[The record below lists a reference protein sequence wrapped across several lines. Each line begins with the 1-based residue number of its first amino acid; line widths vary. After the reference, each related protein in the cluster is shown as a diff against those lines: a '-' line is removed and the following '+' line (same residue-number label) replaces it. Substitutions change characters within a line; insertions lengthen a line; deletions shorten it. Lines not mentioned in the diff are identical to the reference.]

1 MLYGVAGA
9 LLWSGFQTAQLF
21 RAFDGVHGATA
32 RTTSFTFFLAIFPV
46 LVAGAAGLAIGLWR
60 RLALRVALPLTIAAA
75 MIATATGM
83 TAAFSII
90 DMVNAA
96 G

>member
-9 LLWSGFQTAQLF
+9 VLWSGFQAAQLF
-21 RAFDGVHGATA
+21 LALDGAHVATA

-46 LVAGAAGLAIGLWR
+46 LAAGTAGLAIGAWR

-75 MIATATGM
+75 MMATATGM
-83 TAAFSII
+83 TAAFSVI
-90 DMVNAA
+90 DMVSAA